1 MQLHF
6 EHLNLRYNPFG
17 TLDYKRWSESVII
30 QTSDYLPHIKSKQTV
45 LFLGQKGVGKTSY
58 LLGLMRYFEDA
69 SYIRLP
75 MFFESRVHIPDAPVL
90 FIDECQRLLPW
101 QFPYVFR
108 KDRKV
113 VLGSHRNHRFELSL
127 FGWKTKVVH
136 VKQKDTQ
143 MIHRIFQRKIE
154 QSRRSHAEIPK
165 IEIHHVCYLQ
175 HKYGAV
181 IRSMEEELYLI
192 FQSATSVS
200 DVKRQLDYRTQS
212 FSTCF

>member
-17 TLDYKRWSESVII
+17 TLDYQKWSESVII
-30 QTSDYLPHIKSKQTV
+30 QTSDYLPHIKIKHTV
-45 LFLGQKGVGKTSY
+45 LFLGQEGVGKTSY
-58 LLGLMRYFEDA
+58 LLALMRYFEDA
-69 SYIRLP
+69 AYIRLP
-75 MFFESRVHIPDAPVL
+75 MFFESSVYIPNAPVL

-143 MIHRIFQRKIE
+143 MIHRIFQRKRLG
-154 QSRRSHAEIPK
+154 S
-165 IEIHHVCYLQ
+165 
-175 HKYGAV
+175 
-181 IRSMEEELYLI
+181 
-192 FQSATSVS
+192 
-200 DVKRQLDYRTQS
+200 
-212 FSTCF
+212 